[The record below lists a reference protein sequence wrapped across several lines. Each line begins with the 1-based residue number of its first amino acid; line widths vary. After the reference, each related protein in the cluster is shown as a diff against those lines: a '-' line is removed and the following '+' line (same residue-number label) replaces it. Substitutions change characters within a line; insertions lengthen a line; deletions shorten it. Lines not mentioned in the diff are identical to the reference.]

1 MKFYSAIFLVAALND
16 ACAFAPN
23 MNTGSSRRVSTA
35 VKQQVG
41 NGMDLSGNSW
51 KPDSEKMGSTDTGD
65 YFPEGYDPSA
75 NPDFSEG
82 MMGSQ
87 QMLGGGGEKGPQLP
101 GMENLGEDAIMMG
114 GIEENSEIPSGME
127 FVPASVPDGEHTFQ
141 VAASSKGGELTFE
154 IKPFCMGFE
163 DYFAAFAPGSH
174 PSLKVSPCAGRM
186 DRRGGES
193 TFLTITCEPA
203 GQAGTFT
210 GDLVVNLPEDMSKL
224 SYKVSVTAF

>member
-1 MKFYSAIFLVAALND
+1 MYMSY
-16 ACAFAPN
+16 
-23 MNTGSSRRVSTA
+23 
-35 VKQQVG
+35 Q
-41 NGMDLSGNSW
+41 
-51 KPDSEKMGSTDTGD
+51 PDSEKMGSTDTGD
-65 YFPEGYDPSA
+65 YFPEGYDPST

-87 QMLGGGGEKGPQLP
+87 AMLAGGDKGPQLP
-101 GMENLGEDAIMMG
+101 GMENLGEDAVMMG
-114 GIEENSEIPSGME
+114 GIEENSEIPAGME
-127 FVPASVPDGEHTFQ
+127 FVPASVPDGELTFQ
-141 VAASSKGGELTFE
+141 VAGSGKGGELTFE
-154 IKPFCMGFE
+154 VKPFCMGFE

-174 PSLKVSPCAGRM
+174 PSLKVTPCAGRM

-193 TFLTITCEPA
+193 TFMTITCEPR